1 MGNIERRIEKLED
14 YAPDDYELEKRRKYI
29 ALLMKLG
36 GFKAKHNLGDNPS
49 EEEVQEVLD
58 RLRNKRRLYD

>member
-14 YAPDDYELEKRRKYI
+14 YALEKRGKQYI
-29 ALLMKLG
+29 ALLMKLP
-36 GFKAKHNLGDNPS
+36 GFLAKHDLGDNPS

-58 RLRNKRRLYD
+58 RISKRRRLYD

>member
-1 MGNIERRIEKLED
+1 MSIKGRIEKLED
-14 YAPDDYELEKRRKYI
+14 YAPDDYALEKHREYI
-29 ALLMKLG
+29 ALLMKLD
-36 GFKAKHNLGDNPS
+36 GFKAKYDLGDNPS